1 MCTWWR
7 IAATL
12 MVLAWPALAC
22 AQKDDAGRL
31 EGDGAGYPYASVSQQ
46 TPGQALAAATSQAG
60 ADHAS
65 PPPVMTAG
73 WSGLFAAAPIQ
84 QWGTSQGR
92 WRFTSLIAESYAVGL
107 PLLAVGRGSPGPA
120 QTAGVVGVVLAPLA
134 ASYQIGSSYRVSVS
148 MGLIVPTR
156 RERGV
161 HGDINASDVWAMK
174 PKVAYTRVVSASNA
188 DSSVIVAVG
197 SFSRQAVAYYQ
208 NGAVGR
214 IEALVMQRSP
224 NGWSYGGVAAA
235 LQPLNVSPMT
245 PSAAG
250 YQAPNA
256 NTSGSGGYALGVGPQ
271 LNWSTRWRGTGVDF
285 QYRLLYEFHS
295 PTGHTDQPMLLSATL
310 HL

>member
-12 MVLAWPALAC
+12 MVLACPALAS

-31 EGDGAGYPYASVSQQ
+31 EGDGAGYPYASLQQ
-46 TPGQALAAATSQAG
+46 IHGQALPPATNPTAPG
-60 ADHAS
+60 YPS
-65 PPPVMTAG
+65 PPPIMAAG
-73 WSGLFAAAPIQ
+73 WSGLFAAVPIQ
-84 QWGTSQGR
+84 QWGSSQGR
-92 WRFTSLIAESYAVGL
+92 WHVTSLIAESYAAGL
-107 PLLAVGRGSPGPA
+107 PLPALGSGSPGTA
-120 QTAGVVGVVLAPLA
+120 QTAGIVGVVLAPLA
-134 ASYQIGSSYRVSVS
+134 TSYQFGSSYRVSVS

-156 RERGV
+156 RERGM
-161 HGDINASDVWAMK
+161 HGDISASDVWAMK

-188 DSSVIVAVG
+188 DSSLIVAVG

-235 LQPLNVSPMT
+235 LQPLNVAPMT
-245 PSAAG
+245 AAAAG

>member
-7 IAATL
+7 IAVTL
-12 MVLAWPALAC
+12 VVLAWPALVC
-22 AQKDDAGRL
+22 AQKDDAGHH
-31 EGDGAGYPYASVSQQ
+31 EGDGVGYPYASLPPV
-46 TPGQALAAATSQAG
+46 PGQSLPLATNPTAP
-60 ADHAS
+60 DYPS
-65 PPPVMTAG
+65 PPPVMAAG
-73 WSGLFAAAPIQ
+73 WSGLFAATPIQ
-84 QWGTSQGR
+84 QWGSSQGH
-92 WRFTSLIAESYAVGL
+92 WHFTSLIAESYAVGL
-107 PLLAVGRGSPGPA
+107 PLLAVGTGSPGSA
-120 QTAGVVGVVLAPLA
+120 QTAGVVGVVLSPLTT
-134 ASYQIGSSYRVSVS
+134 SYQIGSSYRVSVS
-148 MGLIVPTR
+148 MGLIVPAT

-161 HGDINASDVWAMK
+161 HGDISASDVWAMK

-197 SFSRQAVAYYQ
+197 SFSRQAVSYYQ

-214 IEALVMQRSP
+214 IEALVMQRAP

-245 PSAAG
+245 SSAAG
-250 YQAPNA
+250 YLPPNA
-256 NTSGSGGYALGVGPQ
+256 NTSGNGGYALGVGPQ